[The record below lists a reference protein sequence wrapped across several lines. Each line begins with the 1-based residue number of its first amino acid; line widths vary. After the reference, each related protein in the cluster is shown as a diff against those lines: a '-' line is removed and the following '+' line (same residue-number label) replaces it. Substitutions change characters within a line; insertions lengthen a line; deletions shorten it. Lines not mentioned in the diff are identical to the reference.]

1 MGLLNRCY
9 AEKRS
14 GIYIIPPSGSAVIT
28 MEIAEPT
35 RLAQKEKWRSR
46 GWNKFLNVSMIAS
59 RYADGLCSNTCIYGT
74 FEPVLC

>member
-1 MGLLNRCY
+1 MVRNDREFTEFRRVDQLSLR
-9 AEKRS
+9 RR
-14 GIYIIPPSGSAVIT
+14 
-28 MEIAEPT
+28 AEPT

-46 GWNKFLNVSMIAS
+46 GWNKLLNVSMIAS